1 MAVAQG
7 ETMTEIVQCFAQ
19 LRHEVDRVGISFNCA
34 AYEDY
39 FEKMG
44 QYDPENHTEIER
56 LEVWKRGRQLFVET
70 LYHLGLLEDTEVHL
84 LGVALPDEFKYYTTE
99 HKELGRPIKSLDTSN
114 PVVHG
119 LLGIRYSSEFGLD
132 QKQSIKLAEMIDM
145 PASKIS
151 LKNMQ
156 LIMYNLD
163 TFRSL
168 NHLPRPIPGV
178 ISA

>member
-7 ETMTEIVQCFAQ
+7 ETMDEIVQCFAE
-19 LRHEVDRVGISFNCA
+19 LRGKVDRVGISFNCA

-44 QYDPENHTEIER
+44 QFDPERHTELEK
-56 LEVWKRGRQLFVET
+56 LEVWKKGRHMFMEI
-70 LYHLGLLEDTEVHL
+70 LYNLGLLEDTEVHL

-99 HKELGRPIKSLDTSN
+99 HKALERPIKSLDTSN

-119 LLGIRYSSEFGLD
+119 LLGIRYSSENGLD

-145 PASKIS
+145 PQSKIS

-168 NHLPRPIPGV
+168 NHLPRPIPGMV
-178 ISA
+178 QG